1 MTKMFAPALTQSPPA
16 LIRPVFSAAT
26 AAVPARRCP
35 SGRLQLE
42 NLAYPEL
49 RAHSPASGSPRR
61 HPQGQ
66 EILPPPLSRIH
77 PLS

>member
-1 MTKMFAPALTQSPPA
+1 MTKMFAPALTQSLPA
-16 LIRPVFSAAT
+16 LTRPVFSAAT

-35 SGRLQLE
+35 NGRLQRE

-49 RAHSPASGSPRR
+49 RAHSPASGSPHR

-66 EILPPPLSRIH
+66 DSRW
-77 PLS
+77 PELRRPV